1 MMLGVL
7 VKAGI
12 NVRSRE
18 IFYKL
23 VVQAVLMYRRD
34 TWVVTD
40 AMVEVLEGFRH
51 RIARRIMGKMPRQFR
66 EKGW

>member
-1 MMLGVL
+1 MLGVL
-7 VKAGI
+7 VKAVI
-12 NVRSRE
+12 NMRSRE

-23 VVQAVLMYRRD
+23 VVQVVLMYRRD

-51 RIARRIMGKMPRQFR
+51 RIARRIMGKMPRRFR